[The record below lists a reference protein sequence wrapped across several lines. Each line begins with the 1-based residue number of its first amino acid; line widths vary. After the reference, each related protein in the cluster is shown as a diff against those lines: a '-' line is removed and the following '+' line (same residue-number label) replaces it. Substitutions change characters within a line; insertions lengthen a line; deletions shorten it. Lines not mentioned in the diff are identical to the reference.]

1 MVSLKTILTIG
12 GIAGA
17 YFLFKSA
24 GGARGI
30 GSSIGGG
37 ISGFQSSLVDSL
49 KFQPFPDLFA
59 SKYQASEGTAKE
71 TIFYDDSFVDI
82 GRKLAIAAEKD
93 NTVVESPEPDSSAFN
108 FDGFAKTLENILN
121 FNPFPTAIA
130 AETSPMVSR
139 NYSAQPSSDNFFEQ
153 NPVATRFSN
162 ARTATS
168 SQKANLRSLTGGL
181 LG

>member
-71 TIFYDDSFVDI
+71 TIFYDDSFA
-82 GRKLAIAAEKD
+82 GANSTFLL
-93 NTVVESPEPDSSAFN
+93 SS
-108 FDGFAKTLENILN
+108 IL
-121 FNPFPTAIA
+121 FCQIFPSCSGVI
-130 AETSPMVSR
+130 
-139 NYSAQPSSDNFFEQ
+139 
-153 NPVATRFSN
+153 
-162 ARTATS
+162 
-168 SQKANLRSLTGGL
+168 
-181 LG
+181 